1 MMQAAIKRHSVVKR
15 IVPSLNLKQ
24 DGSNKVGRLEITT
37 VLPDVSTPQVHDC
50 DIQNRKTQVYGSVL
64 RNYVDE
70 KKAPA
75 AYATGAVLF
84 ECCEC

>member
-37 VLPDVSTPQVHDC
+37 VLPDVSTPQADDC
-50 DIQNRKTQVYGSVL
+50 DSQKEQIQVWESVL
-64 RNYVDE
+64 RNYVGT
-70 KKAPA
+70 KKRPRS
-75 AYATGAVLF
+75 
-84 ECCEC
+84 E